1 MRRYRELIRRI
12 GLDSLTVR
20 ALEVTMKKLCVLVAL
35 TLAVTSAV
43 EAKDYPIKR
52 PANAYGDVYF
62 DMGPEANVRLHC
74 WLYHKEGVEQE
85 IRACRPED
93 IAEPTPRKRTAAD
106 YEQAE
111 REIAAEKER
120 QALEE
125 KMRENKF
132 ERSLGEVSGEDIYY
146 NRVTNQTMII
156 NKKTGEVKIR

>member
-1 MRRYRELIRRI
+1 MVTFISTWAPKRMFDFIVGFIIRKGLSRRLERVARKLSLNQPPEKERLLI
-12 GLDSLTVR
+12 
-20 ALEVTMKKLCVLVAL
+20 K
-35 TLAVTSAV
+35 
-43 EAKDYPIKR
+43 
-52 PANAYGDVYF
+52 
-62 DMGPEANVRLHC
+62 
-74 WLYHKEGVEQE
+74 
-85 IRACRPED
+85 
-93 IAEPTPRKRTAAD
+93 
-106 YEQAE
+106 AE

>member
-1 MRRYRELIRRI
+1 MVTFISTWAPKRMFDFIVGFIIRK
-12 GLDSLTVR
+12 GL
-20 ALEVTMKKLCVLVAL
+20 
-35 TLAVTSAV
+35 
-43 EAKDYPIKR
+43 
-52 PANAYGDVYF
+52 
-62 DMGPEANVRLHC
+62 
-74 WLYHKEGVEQE
+74 